1 MRHSIS
7 PYRLF
12 DITQTRTGHECVI
25 AVVGA
30 LDLASADQLSREVRE
45 ARAAGTVQLVLD
57 LRDVDFIDST
67 GLRVLLSLR
76 NDAKRN
82 RHVLSLIPPGASV
95 RRVFEITVTQGLSG
109 RRRSVVA
116 PQRLTRPTERRS

>member
-7 PYRLF
+7 PYRPF

-25 AVVGA
+25 AVVGE

-57 LRDVDFIDST
+57 LRD
-67 GLRVLLSLR
+67 GRLHRL
-76 NDAKRN
+76 N
-82 RHVLSLIPPGASV
+82 GA
-95 RRVFEITVTQGLSG
+95 
-109 RRRSVVA
+109 
-116 PQRLTRPTERRS
+116 TRPAEPAQ